1 MSQIIELSLDEV
13 GHILI
18 PTILEKRLNLS
29 PGMTLTVEKAEDEGL
44 RLRIK
49 STPSLFVEKKG
60 VLVTKAKAFSN
71 LTNITRNERDRRLF
85 NLLQRVGL

>member
-18 PTILEKRLNLS
+18 PTILGKQLNLS
-29 PGMTLTVEKAEDEGL
+29 PGMTLAVENAEDEGL

-49 STPSLFVEKKG
+49 STSSLFVEKKG

-71 LTNITRNERDRRLF
+71 LTDITRNERDRRLF
-85 NLLQRVGL
+85 DLLQRVGL